1 MGIYI
6 GNMYWQISYLLLA
19 AAFIFTIVAQRRVSG
34 QYARYAS
41 VACQKGIS
49 GSQAARMILDAH
61 GLQDVSI
68 GLTGGRLT
76 DHYDPRKNTMA
87 LSNEVYNDCS
97 ISSVAVAAHECG
109 HAIQE
114 AEGYTFLKIR
124 DAIAVPVSFVSN
136 AAIPLM
142 IIGIIVINVGRYTAG
157 NMIFN
162 IGVYAFI
169 AVVVFQLI
177 TLPVELNASDRAIS
191 ELVDLDII
199 YEEEVCSAQKVLHAA
214 AMTYVA
220 ALAMAVTN
228 LIRLLLIRGNN

>member
-114 AEGYTFLKIR
+114 AEGYTFLKIDRISRRRPLGPCDCRAYNYRRSGFLCEYGDNHKEIVQEILSAYEDSTFDNSVPHCKR
-124 DAIAVPVSFVSN
+124 DGAPDDN
-136 AAIPLM
+136 
-142 IIGIIVINVGRYTAG
+142 
-157 NMIFN
+157 
-162 IGVYAFI
+162 
-169 AVVVFQLI
+169 
-177 TLPVELNASDRAIS
+177 
-191 ELVDLDII
+191 
-199 YEEEVCSAQKVLHAA
+199 
-214 AMTYVA
+214 
-220 ALAMAVTN
+220 
-228 LIRLLLIRGNN
+228 